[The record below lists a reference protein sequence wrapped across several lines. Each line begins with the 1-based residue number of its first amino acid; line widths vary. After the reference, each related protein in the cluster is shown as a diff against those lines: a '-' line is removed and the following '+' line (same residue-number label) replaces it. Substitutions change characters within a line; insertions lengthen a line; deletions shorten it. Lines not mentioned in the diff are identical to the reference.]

1 MAIASALLRYEKS
14 GTADATFGNNGLTLS
29 EFFGEQDEVQSV
41 ALDGNDKIYV
51 GGKTLNSGSGIRDF
65 TVARYTNDLHTS
77 VAESGQTGYTITRGF
92 EKGLFTINTREVNA
106 QLEIYDNTGR
116 KISSFSLNS
125 SASVIDLSGQP
136 NGVYLYRLT
145 TNGKL
150 IGSGK
155 LPVI

>member
-51 GGKTLNSGSGIRDF
+51 GGKTLNSSSGVRDF

-77 VAESGQTGYTITRGF
+77 IPAAEQTVYSITRGSAERSF
-92 EKGLFTINTREVNA
+92 IVSIREQSA
-106 QLEIYDNTGR
+106 RLEIYDITGR
-116 KISSFSLNS
+116 KITSVSLSSPS
-125 SASVIDLSGQP
+125 SMVNLSAQP
-136 NGVYLYRLT
+136 EGVYLYRLT
-145 TNGKL
+145 SNGKL
-150 IGSGK
+150 IGTGK
-155 LPVI
+155 LPVL